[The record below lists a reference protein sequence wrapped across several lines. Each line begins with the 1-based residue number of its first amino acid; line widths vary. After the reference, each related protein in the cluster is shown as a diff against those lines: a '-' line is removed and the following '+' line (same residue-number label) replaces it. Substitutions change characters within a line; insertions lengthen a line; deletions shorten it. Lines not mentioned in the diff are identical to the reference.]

1 MKKICSVIAIV
12 FLALLF
18 CNSCKN
24 PDKTIKIIDEL
35 IPPGPKPPK
44 PKPPKPTPP
53 KPTPP
58 PNIKNW
64 DELSTIHKIQKEE
77 EEKKRRNNNRRRS
90 F

>member
-44 PKPPKPTPP
+44 P
-53 KPTPP
+53 TPP
-58 PNIKNW
+58 PNIKIW
-64 DELSTIHKIQKEE
+64 DELSRIYKIQKEE
-77 EEKKRRNNNRRRS
+77 EEKKHYKQ
-90 F
+90 